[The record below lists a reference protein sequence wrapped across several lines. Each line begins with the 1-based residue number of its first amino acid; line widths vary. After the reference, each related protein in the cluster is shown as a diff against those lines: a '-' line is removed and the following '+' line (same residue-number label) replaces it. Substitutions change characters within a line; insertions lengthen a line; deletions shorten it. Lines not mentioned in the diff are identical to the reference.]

1 MGTERPPIYSSHGPP
16 PQTQLL
22 GLQLSLP
29 AQALGTTRH
38 GWEGGG
44 LDCYCVPDV
53 GAQEVAL
60 TRMCLTERRQSRH
73 GGAVC

>member
-16 PQTQLL
+16 PQSQLL

-29 AQALGTTRH
+29 AQALGTTRQ

-44 LDCYCVPDV
+44 VVPDV
-53 GAQEVAL
+53 ESQKVVL
-60 TRMCLTERRQSRH
+60 TRMCITEK
-73 GGAVC
+73 GTG